1 MSTDKIETRQNGLC
15 SFFLSFHNNESM
27 RIGLFFKT
35 SVDIILEVTTTE
47 LSVCLLVLLSIQRAD
62 FRELEG
68 PLL

>member
-1 MSTDKIETRQNGLC
+1 
-15 SFFLSFHNNESM
+15 M

-47 LSVCLLVLLSIQRAD
+47 LSVCLLVLLSMQRAD

-68 PLL
+68 SLL